1 MALQGDLSSFALP
14 DVLRLLAGTA
24 KSGCLEISAA
34 ATTGEVWLRDGGVVG
49 GAISTSPHA
58 LSPADVV
65 FELLRL
71 PEGSFVFDEGE
82 EIDDVDVTSV
92 EDTLNAAEALV
103 SDWIDVESVVPS
115 MDAWITFAPDIDD
128 EITVSTDQWRALA
141 ILGNGGSVRDL
152 ADSMEL
158 TDLTAS
164 RLVKGL
170 VEGGMALLRA
180 DDGYADGTELD
191 DRPFATDAYSP
202 ADEIDDHDDHDDH
215 DDLDVLR
222 ADDRPVMLE
231 SNDDALL
238 PEPLPG
244 EGVSY
249 GVEGMVTGHVDGRG
263 FDAVDHESPYE
274 HLAPEAGYAAGA
286 PEATDPWAALDDDT
300 DAEEHPG
307 DAEFHDVPRHDFHGQ
322 TQSRPVADS
331 LQPEAPAAVPEPAA
345 ADPEVGDDDRG
356 SLLKFLSSVQP

>member
-115 MDAWITFAPDIDD
+115 MDAWITFAPDVDD

-141 ILGNGGSVRDL
+141 TIGNGGSVRDL

-180 DDGYADGTELD
+180 DDGNGDATELD
-191 DRPFATDAYSP
+191 DSPFAADTHRP
-202 ADEIDDHDDHDDH
+202 ADDRYDDGDDH

-274 HLAPEAGYAAGA
+274 HLAPEA
-286 PEATDPWAALDDDT
+286 TDPWAALDDDA
-300 DAEEHPG
+300 DAREHPG
-307 DAEFHDVPRHDFHGQ
+307 DDDFHDVPRHDFHGQ
-322 TQSRPVADS
+322 AQPAPAADS
-331 LQPEAPAAVPEPAA
+331 LQPEAEPAA
-345 ADPEVGDDDRG
+345 AEPASNEPEVGDDDRG